1 MTVRERR
8 QREKLAIRDQ
18 ILDAARELFIAEGY
32 DGVSMRKVAERIEY
46 SPTAIYL
53 HFADKEALFREL
65 CHEDYGRLAQ
75 SMQGLAMLHDPI
87 ERVRQ
92 LGLSYIEFGLK
103 NPNHYKLM
111 FMTAHPPTE
120 LADRDLEMKGNPEM
134 DSYAFLR
141 ATVQEASD
149 ARLLRDDL
157 DDVSVICQTLWA
169 ALHGVVSL
177 EIAKGGDYWVE
188 WAPIQMRI
196 EVMLDSMLRGL
207 LKREG

>member
-1 MTVRERR
+1 
-8 QREKLAIRDQ
+8 
-18 ILDAARELFIAEGY
+18 
-32 DGVSMRKVAERIEY
+32 
-46 SPTAIYL
+46 
-53 HFADKEALFREL
+53 
-65 CHEDYGRLAQ
+65 
-75 SMQGLAMLHDPI
+75 
-87 ERVRQ
+87 
-92 LGLSYIEFGLK
+92 
-103 NPNHYKLM
+103 M